1 MKKLTILKRKIV
13 RYFCTGICLSSAAFV
28 FQACY
33 GMPHGDPV
41 DDICIRGKVFTSVD
55 TANIPVQD
63 IKVSAIG
70 GRFVDTTGTDG
81 MFCIYAPMQD
91 LYNMHFEGIEP
102 DSLSRFFPKDTI
114 IEKPR
119 YGEVFLNIRLDAR

>member
-1 MKKLTILKRKIV
+1 MRKLTILKRKIV
-13 RYFCTGICLSSAAFV
+13 RYFCTGICLSSVAFV

-33 GMPHGDPV
+33 GMPHGDPE
-41 DDICIRGKVFTSVD
+41 DDICIRGKVFTRVD
-55 TANIPVQD
+55 TADVPVQD

-70 GRFVDTTGTDG
+70 EWLVDTTGADG
-81 MFCIYAPMQD
+81 MFSIYVPVQD
-91 LYNMHFEGIEP
+91 MYKLYFEGIEP